1 MEYFLEALYL
11 SLIRKEEKKQAMEKG
26 KEEEGLSDR
35 EQQMQMFKD
44 PWKNNVLKALQ
55 VVQSSSP
62 VESSRH
68 SPWGRA

>member
-11 SLIRKEEKKQAMEKG
+11 SLLRKEEKKQAMEKG
-26 KEEEGLSDR
+26 MEEEGLSDR

-44 PWKNNVLKALQ
+44 PWKNNILKALQ

-68 SPWGRA
+68 SPWGMA

>member
-11 SLIRKEEKKQAMEKG
+11 SLLRKEEKKQAMEKG

-68 SPWGRA
+68 SP